1 MEKHL
6 RSGSKKYFLLYLQA
20 AFLFSAGTAV
30 PAAEESSY
38 NTQAAREMIIG
49 YQHFQADE
57 KEQAAQHLEQAL
69 KLDNKSRYLK
79 TVYAE
84 VLYEMQRFKEVIRL
98 LEPLASEDS
107 VDSRVLVI
115 LANSCQRQGR
125 IEEAID
131 YLKRLVKQDHWDEWN
146 RRRLLELLKAQG
158 RYQELIA
165 FYKPL
170 INPQSK
176 VYARD
181 LFQMGALYLKIGGR
195 EPAREY
201 LEKALAADSSLAD
214 AYMLLGNLDE
224 SEGKWSDA
232 LNIYLAYLEL
242 RPDDVEQVFG
252 RILSAA
258 QKSVNQGGSKR
269 AADEDAARGDSVVW
283 ADFLDRLE
291 NRISSGD
298 SLRLPMM
305 RVMAIGCEAI
315 GRQER
320 AIEINSQIAAAL
332 SDDKF
337 SRRSLLRLFFAAGR
351 FEEMIAVYEQVL
363 DPAEKSYPND
373 LLQVGVLY
381 LKTGNRESARRYLE
395 KAIEADSELAEAH
408 QILGHLWE
416 LEQDPEAALEHYTIF
431 LKLKPEAIRT
441 HFDRLESV
449 SSQIGDKKIPLEL
462 MERLVAEG
470 DTSAWAAE
478 RLGQLYFHNEQHEKA
493 LKILE
498 NLKSRGALSDNGYY
512 VLGFVYSRLER
523 FAEAQESFLRV
534 KEARPDYIPICLTLS
549 RVYYAMKEY
558 DKALQ
563 VLNEGLEKAPPEDT
577 EIRRELMF
585 SMANVYHEQGDDKNI
600 EAWLKKVLELEPDF
614 APALNY
620 LGYFYAE
627 RGTNLKEAHRLIS
640 RALEQEP
647 DNGHYQDSMGWV
659 LFKMGRIEEALNY
672 IKTSLK
678 NLGEH
683 PEVFEHLG
691 DIYLSRGERELA
703 RQAWSKS
710 LEINSGNKNLLEKLK
725 KLSGSPRQGSEK
737 Q

>member
-1 MEKHL
+1 M

-49 YQHFQADE
+49 YQYFQADE

-69 KLDNKSRYLK
+69 KLDSKSRYLK

-98 LEPLASEDS
+98 LEPQASEDS

-146 RRRLLELLKAQG
+146 RRRLLELLRAQG

-242 RPDDVEQVFG
+242 CPDDVEQVFG

-258 QKSVNQGGSKR
+258 QNSVNQGRSKG
-269 AADEDAARGDSVVW
+269 AAGEDAARGDSVVW

-351 FEEMIAVYEQVL
+351 FEEMISVYEQVL

-395 KAIEADSELAEAH
+395 NAIEADSELAEAH

-441 HFDRLESV
+441 HFDHLESV

-478 RLGQLYFHNEQHEKA
+478 RLGRLYFHNEQHEKA

-577 EIRRELMF
+577 EIGRELMF
-585 SMANVYHEQGDDKNI
+585 AMANVYHEQGDDENT
-600 EAWLKKVLELEPDF
+600 EAWLKKGLELEPDF
-614 APALNY
+614 APVLNY

-691 DIYLSRGERELA
+691 DIYISRGERELA

>member
-1 MEKHL
+1 M
-6 RSGSKKYFLLYLQA
+6 RSGPKKGLWLYLQA
-20 AFLFSAGTAV
+20 AFLFSAGAAV
-30 PAAEESSY
+30 PATEESSY

-49 YQHFQADE
+49 YQHFQANE
-57 KEQAAQHLEQAL
+57 KEQAAQHLKQAL
-69 KLDNKSRYLK
+69 KLDSKSRYLK

-84 VLYEMQRFKEVIRL
+84 VLYEMHRYKEVIKL

-107 VDSRVLVI
+107 VDSRVLII
-115 LANSCQRQGR
+115 LANSCQTQGR
-125 IEEAID
+125 INEAIV
-131 YLKRLVKQDHWDEWN
+131 YLKRLVKQDHWDEWS
-146 RRRLLELLKAQG
+146 RRRLLELLKTQD

-181 LFQMGALYLKIGGR
+181 LFQMGALYHKIGGR

-201 LEKALAADSSLAD
+201 IEKALAADSSLAD

-232 LNIYLAYLEL
+232 LNIYLAYLGL

-258 QKSVNQGGSKR
+258 QNSMNQGRSKTT
-269 AADEDAARGDSVVW
+269 AGEDAARGDSVVW
-283 ADFLDRLE
+283 ANFLDRLE
-291 NRISSGD
+291 NKISSGD
-298 SLRLPMM
+298 SLGLPMM

-337 SRRSLLRLFFAAGR
+337 SRRSLVRLLFAAGR
-351 FEEMIAVYEQVL
+351 FEEVISVYEQAL

-373 LLQVGVLY
+373 LLQVGALY
-381 LKTGNRESARRYLE
+381 LKTGNRESARHYLE
-395 KAIEADSELAEAH
+395 KAIEADSKLAEAY
-408 QILGHLWE
+408 QILGHLCE
-416 LEQDPEAALEHYTIF
+416 LEQDPEAALKHYTIF
-431 LKLKPEAIRT
+431 LKLKPEEIKT

-449 SSQIGDKKIPLEL
+449 SSQIGDKKTPLEL

-478 RLGQLYFHNEQHEKA
+478 RLGRLYFHNEEHEKA
-493 LKILE
+493 LKTLE
-498 NLKSRGALSDNGYY
+498 DLKSRGALSDNGYY

-523 FAEAQESFLRV
+523 LAEAQESLFRV
-534 KEARPDYIPICLTLS
+534 KEARSDYIPIYLALS

-563 VLNEGLEKAPPEDT
+563 VLNEGLEKASPEDT

-585 SMANVYHEQGDDKNI
+585 AMANVYHEQGDDENT
-600 EAWLKKVLELEPDF
+600 EAWLKKVLGIGPDF

-627 RGTNLKEAHRLIS
+627 RESNLEEAHRLIS
-640 RALEQEP
+640 RALEHEP
-647 DNGHYQDSMGWV
+647 DNGHYHDSMGWV
-659 LFKMGRIEEALNY
+659 LFKMGRVEEALNY
-672 IKTSLK
+672 IKTALE

-683 PEVFEHLG
+683 PEVFEHMG
-691 DIYLSRGERELA
+691 DIYISLGERELA

-710 LEINSGNKNLLEKLK
+710 LEINSENKNLLEKLK
-725 KLSGSPRQGSEK
+725 KLSGSGREGSEK